1 MRIAMVL
8 AGVAAACVLGALGVT
23 VIFMLIRR
31 RPAPPSVEEAR
42 AAFEAQRATLERL
55 FVDAA
60 SATGK
65 PRGLRWKSCEFG
77 PEFEIA
83 RDRRNGELLA
93 FIPVTIA
100 FEAIPGSD
108 MEGLPAVGN
117 LRSASAV
124 FTWRG
129 RRWITAGRAVFNLA
143 PAEAIRHFRAQY
155 EAVGPEP
162 SSPSAD
168 PGKTV

>member
-1 MRIAMVL
+1 MYLAII
-8 AGVAAACVLGALGVT
+8 AGVLVAGALV
-23 VIFMLIRR
+23 VLLLLLLLRR
-31 RPAPPSVEEAR
+31 KAVPPSVPEAR
-42 AAFEAQRATLERL
+42 AAFEGQRPRLEQM
-55 FVDAA
+55 FFDAA

-77 PEFEIA
+77 SEVKLA
-83 RDRRNGELLA
+83 RDRRNGEVLA
-93 FIPVTIA
+93 FVPVTIA

-129 RRWITAGRAVFNLA
+129 RRWITTGRAV
-143 PAEAIRHFRAQY
+143 
-155 EAVGPEP
+155 
-162 SSPSAD
+162 
-168 PGKTV
+168 

>member
-1 MRIAMVL
+1 MYVAII
-8 AGVAAACVLGALGVT
+8 AGVLVAGAL
-23 VIFMLIRR
+23 VILLLLRR
-31 RPAPPSVEEAR
+31 KPTPASPAEAR
-42 AAFEAQRATLERL
+42 AAFEAQRPTLEKL
-55 FVDAA
+55 FFAAA

-77 PEFEIA
+77 SEVKLA
-83 RDRRNGELLA
+83 RDRRNGEVLA
-93 FIPVTIA
+93 FVPVTIA

-129 RRWITAGRAVFNLA
+129 RRWITTGRAV
-143 PAEAIRHFRAQY
+143 
-155 EAVGPEP
+155 
-162 SSPSAD
+162 
-168 PGKTV
+168 

>member
-1 MRIAMVL
+1 MLVAII
-8 AGVAAACVLGALGVT
+8 AGVVLIGT
-23 VIFMLIRR
+23 LIVLLLVWLSRQ
-31 RPAPPSVEEAR
+31 PEPVSIPEAR
-42 AAFEAQRATLERL
+42 AAFEAQRVNLEPM
-55 FVDAA
+55 FFTAA

-77 PEFEIA
+77 ADFELA
-83 RDRRNGELLA
+83 RDRCSGEILA
-93 FIPVTIA
+93 FVPVTIA

-124 FTWRG
+124 FTWRT
-129 RRWITAGRAVFNLA
+129 RRWVTAGRAVFNLS
-143 PAEAIRHFRAQY
+143 PAEAIRHFHQQY
-155 EAVGPEP
+155 EPVSADG

-168 PGKTV
+168 ERKKV

>member
-1 MRIAMVL
+1 MYLAIL
-8 AGVAAACVLGALGVT
+8 AGVVAAVAIVIVLLVR
-23 VIFMLIRR
+23 LIRQ
-31 RPAPPSVEEAR
+31 PEPVSVPEAR
-42 AAFEAQRATLERL
+42 AAFEAQRSTLERM
-55 FVDAA
+55 FFTAA
-60 SATGK
+60 GATGK

-77 PEFEIA
+77 PDIELA
-83 RDRRNGELLA
+83 RDRRSGEVLA

-129 RRWITAGRAVFNLA
+129 RRWVTAGRAVFNLS
-143 PAEAIRHFRAQY
+143 PIEAIRHFRQHY
-155 EAVGPEP
+155 EPVNPDG

-168 PGKTV
+168 SRKTV

>member
-23 VIFMLIRR
+23 VIFLLIRR
-31 RPAPPSVEEAR
+31 KPAPPSVEEAK
-42 AAFEAQRATLERL
+42 AAFDAQRGTLERL
-55 FVDAA
+55 FFAAA

-77 PEFEIA
+77 RDFEIA
-83 RDRRNGELLA
+83 RDRKSGELIA

-124 FTWRG
+124 FTFHKGQW
-129 RRWITAGRAVFNLA
+129 TTVGRAVFNLN
-143 PAEAIRHFRAQY
+143 PDEAIRHFQKVYDRVA
-155 EAVGPEP
+155 EETSRPRN
-162 SSPSAD
+162 
-168 PGKTV
+168 T